1 MKIRVLPP
9 LGRPLPLDT
18 CPRTDTVEKLAD
30 LLDDKHVIHVRG
42 TPSSGKTTL
51 ASLLW
56 MYYQERGHRV
66 VFVPY
71 WIDVK
76 DPHEFLAQL
85 CELAGITGVNSSNI
99 LSRDDIIF
107 IVDEAQSSY
116 GDNLFW
122 LQIVKYQSD
131 RHCGPKIC
139 LFASY
144 GNPITGS
151 PTTGQPNTGHETVQ
165 PRFTPVKLG
174 PSQRVSLT
182 VSKIATTPNVCLF
195 YNQEEFDDVLK
206 RLCSRSWSTC
216 GLSSD
221 AGSYLYSITDGHP
234 GAVSSLMS
242 YVYTVC
248 VPYLRSSHLR
258 Y

>member
-144 GNPITGS
+144 GSPITGS
-151 PTTGQPNTGHETVQ
+151 PMMGGPNTGHQTV
-165 PRFTPVKLG
+165 PSHSTPVRLG
-174 PSQRVSLT
+174 PSLT

-216 GLSSD
+216 GFSSD